1 MVILIINPNMLSQ
14 MQGLQGGIPGLSNM
28 LGQLPAQSAAG
39 SSLPSKDETRLKP
52 YLRICKVI
60 EEKRGEIQS
69 LLINKFRDVFL
80 NKATLVNNPAELYK
94 TITNS
99 TIDVVLSHIKSM
111 FTDDNLRIMAFK
123 LAKDAYKANAGS
135 DSIFSAKSLDDFNKK
150 FNGQLDV
157 SLEITRAKVSEEPLQ
172 QVSEQEPLQQ
182 EPLQQEQASLPSYLQ
197 GSTQNNPQGSTQIG
211 QPTPSSEREKTP
223 YNRRITPE
231 EMNYENSG
239 PISESPDE
247 KQQQP
252 YSLNS
257 VSQTG
262 GAEQD
267 TDLVVIF
274 NKLYGNEAFQKKLSK
289 MISVKIGKIIDSPEI
304 KKQLLSTI
312 KSKIEQVK
320 QTIDSQLD
328 KLLRNLNNDKAMNL
342 FMIKALGD
350 KYVREYF
357 KNSQGK
363 TLEQYIDDSI
373 LSEEQL
379 AFKNIRS
386 KQTGGKRKTKRRQQ
400 NKRRKRSSTKNIA

>member
-14 MQGLQGGIPGLSNM
+14 MQGLQGQGGIPGLPNM

-123 LAKDAYKANAGS
+123 LAKDAYKANAGG

-150 FNGQLDV
+150 FNGQLDA

-172 QVSEQEPLQQ
+172 QEPEPLQQ
-182 EPLQQEQASLPSYLQ
+182 EPEPLQQEQASLPSYLQ
-197 GSTQNNPQGSTQIG
+197 GQNNSIQPVNPPPPKQEEGEINAYGSKYG
-211 QPTPSSEREKTP
+211 DV
-223 YNRRITPE
+223 
-231 EMNYENSG
+231 

-247 KQQQP
+247 KKP
-252 YSLNS
+252 
-257 VSQTG
+257 SQTG

-289 MISVKIGKIIDSPEI
+289 MISVKIGRIIDSPEI

-312 KSKIEQVK
+312 QSKIEQVK

-379 AFKNIRS
+379 AVKNIRS

>member
-1 MVILIINPNMLSQ
+1 MLSQ

-123 LAKDAYKANAGS
+123 LAKDAYKANAGG

-150 FNGQLDV
+150 FNGQLDA

-172 QVSEQEPLQQ
+172 QEP
-182 EPLQQEQASLPSYLQ
+182 ESLPSYLQ
-197 GSTQNNPQGSTQIG
+197 GQNNSIQPVNPPPPKQEEGEINAYGSKYG
-211 QPTPSSEREKTP
+211 DV
-223 YNRRITPE
+223 
-231 EMNYENSG
+231 

-247 KQQQP
+247 KKKTTTLTLIQ
-252 YSLNS
+252 LRD
-257 VSQTG
+257 SQAQTLR
-262 GAEQD
+262 AL
-267 TDLVVIF
+267 T
-274 NKLYGNEAFQKKLSK
+274 
-289 MISVKIGKIIDSPEI
+289 
-304 KKQLLSTI
+304 
-312 KSKIEQVK
+312 VK
-320 QTIDSQLD
+320 QIHDVSD
-328 KLLRNLNNDKAMNL
+328 R
-342 FMIKALGD
+342 
-350 KYVREYF
+350 
-357 KNSQGK
+357 
-363 TLEQYIDDSI
+363 
-373 LSEEQL
+373 
-379 AFKNIRS
+379 
-386 KQTGGKRKTKRRQQ
+386 
-400 NKRRKRSSTKNIA
+400 